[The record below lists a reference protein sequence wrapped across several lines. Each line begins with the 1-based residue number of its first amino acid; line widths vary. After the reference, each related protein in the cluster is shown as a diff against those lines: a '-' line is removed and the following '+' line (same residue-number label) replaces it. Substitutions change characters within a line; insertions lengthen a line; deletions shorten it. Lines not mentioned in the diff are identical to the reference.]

1 MTFPDD
7 WPDGC
12 PGVNVPEAEGVL
24 FRIVKGDPPTPDDLR
39 SHHETGRLPR
49 ADPCLRCGLSVF
61 RELADAQNQRSLMP
75 RLGGWVATGT
85 LRAVHGKACLTPG
98 SQPTHTTWWPHVGV
112 DRVAL
117 FTVVVGE
124 VT

>member
-12 PGVNVPEAEGVL
+12 PGADVPEADGVL
-24 FRIVKGDPPTPDDLR
+24 FRIVKNDPSKPHDLR

-61 RELADAQNQRSLMP
+61 GELGDAQNQRSLMP
-75 RLGGWVATGT
+75 RLGRWIATGT
-85 LRAVHGKACLTPG
+85 LQSDHGKACLTPG
-98 SQPTHTTWWPHVGV
+98 SQPTHTTWWPCVGV
-112 DRVAL
+112 DRVVL
-117 FTVVVGE
+117 FSVIEE
-124 VT
+124 VA